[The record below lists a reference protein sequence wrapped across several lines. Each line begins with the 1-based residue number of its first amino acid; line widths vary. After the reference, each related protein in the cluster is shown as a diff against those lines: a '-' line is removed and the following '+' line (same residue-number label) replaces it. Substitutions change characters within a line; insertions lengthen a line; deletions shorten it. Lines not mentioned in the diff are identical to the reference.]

1 MHHELHTEIDID
13 ATPAEVW
20 QVLTDLEGWAD
31 WNPFITSS
39 IGTPEVGETLVN
51 RMEPPGGKA
60 ITFKPK
66 VTVVE
71 DTKTFEWLGKLG
83 FSGVFDGRHR
93 FEVEAS
99 PTGTRFVQ
107 SETLD
112 GMLVRV
118 MRKSLDTKT
127 TSGFIQIQHRLE
139 REVEGSIAKSVEL
152 IGHAQYRQQVRAGLG
167 QPALAEQPR
176 DLRTRVVPTQP

>member
-13 ATPAEVW
+13 ATPETVW
-20 QVLTDLEGWAD
+20 QVLTDLEGWAE

-39 IGTPEVGETLVN
+39 VGKPEAGEKLIN

-60 ITFKPK
+60 MTFKPQ

-71 DTKTFEWLGKLG
+71 DGETFEWLGKLG

-99 PTGTRFVQ
+99 PTGTKLTQSESLDGILVRFV
-107 SETLD
+107 
-112 GMLVRV
+112 
-118 MRKSLDTKT
+118 RKSLDTQTK
-127 TSGFIQIQHRLE
+127 SGFEAMNVALKARAE
-139 REVEGSIAKSVEL
+139 SV
-152 IGHAQYRQQVRAGLG
+152 AAG
-167 QPALAEQPR
+167 
-176 DLRTRVVPTQP
+176 

>member
-13 ATPAEVW
+13 ATPEVVW
-20 QVLTDLEGWAD
+20 QVLTDLDGYAD

-39 IGTPEVGETLVN
+39 VGRPEVGETLIN

-60 ITFKPK
+60 MTFKPQ

-71 DTKTFEWLGKLG
+71 DGKTFEWLGKLG

-93 FEVEAS
+93 FDVEAS
-99 PTGTRFVQ
+99 PTGTKLTQ

-127 TSGFIQIQHRLE
+127 KSGFEAMNVALKDRAE
-139 REVEGSIAKSVEL
+139 SV
-152 IGHAQYRQQVRAGLG
+152 AAG
-167 QPALAEQPR
+167 
-176 DLRTRVVPTQP
+176 

>member
-13 ATPAEVW
+13 ATPEVVW
-20 QVLTDLEGWAD
+20 QVLTDLDRYSE

-39 IGTPEVGETLVN
+39 VGKPEVGNKLVN

-60 ITFKPK
+60 ITFKPQ

-71 DTKTFEWLGKLG
+71 DGKSFEWLGKLG

-99 PTGTRFVQ
+99 PSGTKFIQ
-107 SETLD
+107 SESLD
-112 GMLVRV
+112 GILVRFL
-118 MRKSLDTKT
+118 RKSLDTQT
-127 TSGFIQIQHRLE
+127 VSGFEAMNVALK
-139 REVEGSIAKSVEL
+139 A
-152 IGHAQYRQQVRAGLG
+152 RAEAVAAG
-167 QPALAEQPR
+167 
-176 DLRTRVVPTQP
+176 